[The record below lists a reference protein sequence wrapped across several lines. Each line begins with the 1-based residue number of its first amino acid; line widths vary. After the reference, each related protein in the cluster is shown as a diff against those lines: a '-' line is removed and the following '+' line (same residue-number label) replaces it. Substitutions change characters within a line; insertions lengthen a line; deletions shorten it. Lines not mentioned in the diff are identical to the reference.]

1 MNFKFLKISLIVI
14 HVLEKWPM
22 LTWDIF
28 IHENFTY
35 LYTLTYIFLF
45 GNCYLLTWLQ
55 TVQSMKIYNRVGET
69 FEMDDPNYWSWK
81 SRNRNYTS

>member
-1 MNFKFLKISLIVI
+1 
-14 HVLEKWPM
+14 M

-45 GNCYLLTWLQ
+45 GNAYLLTWLQ

-69 FEMDDPNYWSWK
+69 FEMDDPNY
-81 SRNRNYTS
+81 